1 MPHQGEM
8 GWTTVLVVT
17 VAGAIDKRYFWNCKT
32 KLPDSN
38 QHVKFAEGQTIN
50 GVTFAGKGTDTE
62 IRDRFRLESTY
73 NIPADKW
80 EKVSGK
86 GKVVVEGKEIMAE
99 LHWYQAD
106 GEVFEMKV
114 KRYLE

>member
-1 MPHQGEM
+1 M
-8 GWTTVLVVT
+8 
-17 VAGAIDKRYFWNCKT
+17 I
-32 KLPDSN
+32 SN
-38 QHVKFAEGQTIN
+38 NRTGDVFHSGLFR
-50 GVTFAGKGTDTE
+50 TDTE

>member
-1 MPHQGEM
+1 M
-8 GWTTVLVVT
+8 
-17 VAGAIDKRYFWNCKT
+17 
-32 KLPDSN
+32 
-38 QHVKFAEGQTIN
+38 KFAEVQTIN

>member
-1 MPHQGEM
+1 M
-8 GWTTVLVVT
+8 
-17 VAGAIDKRYFWNCKT
+17 
-32 KLPDSN
+32 
-38 QHVKFAEGQTIN
+38 
-50 GVTFAGKGTDTE
+50 
-62 IRDRFRLESTY
+62 LESTY

-99 LHWYQAD
+99 LYWYQAD